1 MHEMSIVAGVLDAVQ
16 VSAVDAGAER
26 VKNYSVPMACGMTYN
41 YASKQVDEEV
51 LGMLADL
58 AKESDLEGKF
68 KELYNGA
75 MINTGEKRL
84 VLHHLTRGQLGDDVI
99 ADGTDK
105 RAFYTGEQAKIAA
118 ADAIRQKNMVRRYRV
133 LSSKVQTVAQRLQT
147 AYQNQ
152 KLSEQMQNL
161 TQQLL
166 GAGNMMDIVKM
177 TETMSNFEKL
187 FDDLDINSNMMD
199 QVFDNVNAGTVNENE
214 VNQRIGQIAQQNGMK
229 LSDEFEGVQ
238 LGEVGEAE
246 KQTNQEIGN
255 DAFPGL

>member
-1 MHEMSIVAGVLDAVQ
+1 MSKKQQMPPQDP
-16 VSAVDAGAER
+16 SDKMFDTMFEF
-26 VKNYSVPMACGMTYN
+26 KMMA
-41 YASKQVDEEV
+41 KQME
-51 LGMLADL
+51 
-58 AKESDLEGKF
+58 KESKKSESQSKALIGKV
-68 KELYNGA
+68 KKC
-75 MINTGEKRL
+75 IEK
-84 VLHHLTRGQLGDDVI
+84 GD
-99 ADGTDK
+99 
-105 RAFYTGEQAKIAA
+105 YEQAKLAA
-118 ADAIRQKNMVRRYRV
+118 ADAIRQKNMVKRYRV

-214 VNQRIGQIAQQNGMK
+214 VNQLIGQIAQQNGMK

>member
-1 MHEMSIVAGVLDAVQ
+1 MGNEQPQKPHGPPQDPSDKMFDTMFEFKM
-16 VSAVDAGAER
+16 
-26 VKNYSVPMACGMTYN
+26 MA
-41 YASKQVDEEV
+41 KQME
-51 LGMLADL
+51 
-58 AKESDLEGKF
+58 KESKKSESQSKALIGKV
-68 KELYNGA
+68 KKC
-75 MINTGEKRL
+75 IEK
-84 VLHHLTRGQLGDDVI
+84 GD
-99 ADGTDK
+99 
-105 RAFYTGEQAKIAA
+105 YEQAKLAA
-118 ADAIRQKNMVRRYRV
+118 ADDIKQKNMVRRYRV

-214 VNQRIGQIAQQNGMK
+214 VNQLIGQIAQQNGMK
-229 LSDEFEGVQ
+229 LSDEFDGVQ
-238 LGEVGEAE
+238 LGEANNVEQQPAE
-246 KQTNQEIGN
+246 QLGA
-255 DAFPGL
+255 DGFPRM

>member
-1 MHEMSIVAGVLDAVQ
+1 MSKKQQMPPQDP
-16 VSAVDAGAER
+16 SDNMFDTMFEF
-26 VKNYSVPMACGMTYN
+26 KMMA
-41 YASKQVDEEV
+41 KQ
-51 LGMLADL
+51 MQ
-58 AKESDLEGKF
+58 KESKKSEAQSKALIGKV
-68 KELYNGA
+68 KKC
-75 MINTGEKRL
+75 IEK
-84 VLHHLTRGQLGDDVI
+84 GD
-99 ADGTDK
+99 
-105 RAFYTGEQAKIAA
+105 YEQAKLAA
-118 ADAIRQKNMVRRYRV
+118 ADAIRQKNMVKRYRV
-133 LSSKVQTVAQRLQT
+133 LSSKVDTVAQRLKT

-187 FDDLDINSNMMD
+187 FDNLDINSNMMD

-214 VNQRIGQIAQQNGMK
+214 VNQLIGQIAQQNGMK

>member
-1 MHEMSIVAGVLDAVQ
+1 MSKKQQMPPQDP
-16 VSAVDAGAER
+16 SDKMFDTMFEF
-26 VKNYSVPMACGMTYN
+26 KMMA
-41 YASKQVDEEV
+41 KQ
-51 LGMLADL
+51 MQ
-58 AKESDLEGKF
+58 KESKKSEAQSKALIGKV
-68 KELYNGA
+68 KKC
-75 MINTGEKRL
+75 IEK
-84 VLHHLTRGQLGDDVI
+84 GD
-99 ADGTDK
+99 
-105 RAFYTGEQAKIAA
+105 YEQAKLAA

-187 FDDLDINSNMMD
+187 FDNLDINSNMMD

-214 VNQRIGQIAQQNGMK
+214 VNQLIGQIAQQNGMK

>member
-1 MHEMSIVAGVLDAVQ
+1 MGNDQPQKPHGPPQDPSDKMFDTMFEFKM
-16 VSAVDAGAER
+16 
-26 VKNYSVPMACGMTYN
+26 MA
-41 YASKQVDEEV
+41 KQ
-51 LGMLADL
+51 MQ
-58 AKESDLEGKF
+58 KESKKSEAQSKALIGKV
-68 KELYNGA
+68 KKC
-75 MINTGEKRL
+75 IEK
-84 VLHHLTRGQLGDDVI
+84 GD
-99 ADGTDK
+99 
-105 RAFYTGEQAKIAA
+105 YEQAKLAA
-118 ADAIRQKNMVRRYRV
+118 ADAIRQKNMVKRYRV
-133 LSSKVQTVAQRLQT
+133 LSSKVDTVAQRLKT

-187 FDDLDINSNMMD
+187 FDNLDINSNMMD

-214 VNQRIGQIAQQNGMK
+214 VNQLIGQIAQQNGMK

>member
-1 MHEMSIVAGVLDAVQ
+1 MGNDQPQKPHGPPQDPSDKMFDTMFEFKM
-16 VSAVDAGAER
+16 
-26 VKNYSVPMACGMTYN
+26 MA
-41 YASKQVDEEV
+41 KQME
-51 LGMLADL
+51 
-58 AKESDLEGKF
+58 KESKKSESQSKALVAKV
-68 KELYNGA
+68 KKC
-75 MINTGEKRL
+75 IEKN
-84 VLHHLTRGQLGDDVI
+84 D
-99 ADGTDK
+99 
-105 RAFYTGEQAKIAA
+105 YEQAKIAA

-152 KLSEQMQNL
+152 KLSEQMQSL

-214 VNQRIGQIAQQNGMK
+214 VNQLIGQIAQQNGMK

>member
-1 MHEMSIVAGVLDAVQ
+1 MGNDQPQKPHGPPQDPSDKMFDTMFEFKM
-16 VSAVDAGAER
+16 
-26 VKNYSVPMACGMTYN
+26 MA
-41 YASKQVDEEV
+41 KQME
-51 LGMLADL
+51 
-58 AKESDLEGKF
+58 KESKKSESQSKALIGKV
-68 KELYNGA
+68 KKC
-75 MINTGEKRL
+75 IEK
-84 VLHHLTRGQLGDDVI
+84 GD
-99 ADGTDK
+99 
-105 RAFYTGEQAKIAA
+105 YEQAKVAA
-118 ADAIRQKNMVRRYRV
+118 ADAIRQKNMVKRYRV
-133 LSSKVQTVAQRLQT
+133 LSSKVDTVAQRLKT

-187 FDDLDINSNMMD
+187 FDNLDINSNMMD

-214 VNQRIGQIAQQNGMK
+214 VNQLIGQIAQQNGMK

>member
-1 MHEMSIVAGVLDAVQ
+1 MGNEQPKKPQPPPQDPSDKIFDTMFEFKMMAKQMQKEAGRSEKQSKALV
-16 VSAVDAGAER
+16 EK
-26 VKNYSVPMACGMTYN
+26 VKKCI
-41 YASKQVDEEV
+41 
-51 LGMLADL
+51 
-58 AKESDLEGKF
+58 AKND
-68 KELYNGA
+68 Y
-75 MINTGEKRL
+75 
-84 VLHHLTRGQLGDDVI
+84 
-99 ADGTDK
+99 
-105 RAFYTGEQAKIAA
+105 EQAKLAA
-118 ADAIRQKNMVRRYRV
+118 SDAIRQKNMVKRYRV
-133 LSSKVQTVAQRLQT
+133 LSSKIDTVAQRLKT

-152 KLSEQMQNL
+152 KLSEQMQTL

-214 VNQRIGQIAQQNGMK
+214 VNQLIGQIAQQNGMK

-238 LGEVGEAE
+238 MGEAAEAE
-246 KQTNQEIGN
+246 KEANQQVGA